1 MSQEWLTSSKTDIQ
15 TNKQTNKQTKRQT
28 IGRSCDSVY
37 LTRVQH
43 TQSLFEASSFRGQ
56 FPFGVIHTSDL
67 SSDLP
72 DHFCRGLLLTI
83 HVYPCS
89 HGYALA
95 CNYQAITY
103 VNLEVFGGVV
113 LRPIHNSLSLSTAL
127 VVVSTSSTSPPR
139 LLDRHVPM
147 LATNL
152 SRNVLH
158 HFSRSSRLAA
168 SSTVTM
174 KFGSLSILALTVH
187 AASAWAPVGVGA
199 ARPGFALFSA
209 ITSEQVGEA
218 ATESFR
224 LQFKGED
231 GADIS
236 AWHDIPLKGSG
247 DSYNMVV
254 EIPKMTK
261 AKMEVSTKE
270 KSNPIAQDIKK
281 GKLRDYHGPIFWN
294 YGCLPQTWEDP
305 NAEHPELKIFGD
317 DDPIDVVEIGSAA
330 LAMGSVKEVK
340 VLGVLGMI
348 DDGELDWKVLA
359 IATDDELA
367 STFNDVDDVPD
378 SIKAGIR
385 EWFRWYKT
393 PDDKPVNA
401 FGFDEKF
408 LDVAATKEII
418 EETHVAWQKL
428 RSGDTDAGKLWTGN

>member
-1 MSQEWLTSSKTDIQ
+1 
-15 TNKQTNKQTKRQT
+15 
-28 IGRSCDSVY
+28 
-37 LTRVQH
+37 
-43 TQSLFEASSFRGQ
+43 
-56 FPFGVIHTSDL
+56 
-67 SSDLP
+67 
-72 DHFCRGLLLTI
+72 
-83 HVYPCS
+83 
-89 HGYALA
+89 
-95 CNYQAITY
+95 
-103 VNLEVFGGVV
+103 
-113 LRPIHNSLSLSTAL
+113 
-127 VVVSTSSTSPPR
+127 
-139 LLDRHVPM
+139 
-147 LATNL
+147 
-152 SRNVLH
+152 
-158 HFSRSSRLAA
+158 
-168 SSTVTM
+168 M
-174 KFGSLSILALTVH
+174 KFSSLSIVALTVH
-187 AASAWAPVGVGA
+187 ATSAWAPVGVA

-209 ITSEQVGEA
+209 ITSEQVGEV

-224 LQFKGED
+224 LQFKGDD

-236 AWHDIPLKGSG
+236 AWHDIPLKGAG

-270 KSNPIAQDIKK
+270 VSNPIAQDIKK

-317 DDPIDVVEIGSAA
+317 DDPIDVVEIGSSS

-340 VLGVLGMI
+340 VLGVLAMI

-367 STFNDVDDVPD
+367 SQYNDVDDVPD

-408 LDVAATKEII
+408 LDVAETKKII